1 MTAPEAYQIL
11 GLPIGSDFSEIKKK
25 YRRLMLQV
33 HPDTGSRTD
42 AVLAARAQEINVAY
56 SVLKRLACSGNSF
69 VFQSNGGFAQEGYSS
84 CGYQTKKKER
94 SAWNAPINQYAYR
107 EREILHYAED
117 SEGMTLGSFRIAK
130 GKYLW
135 ITEEDFPLFL
145 LSVYRCGKEILDEID
160 FSRRQEPEPAVR
172 QQIHAELVYLLAQ
185 QFIDGTA
192 LLRELAKR
200 ASGKTDSDV
209 FYLPAMLENTGLY
222 PVSYEEA
229 LFPSRLQKHRLYL
242 KNSSGQEL
250 GYLSFPDDRLYY
262 VVIPLFEQR
271 RAQVRIQTAEQQ
283 SGWPA
288 GGRRK
293 KDAGAYRRLHLWI
306 KLSSGEQNGL
316 PENLNLQIEQLL
328 KRYRQS
334 L

>member
-56 SVLKRLACSGNSF
+56 SVLKRLACSGDSF
-69 VFQSNGGFAQEGYSS
+69 ASRSSESSSREGFASS
-84 CGYQTKKKER
+84 RHKAKEKER

-130 GKYLW
+130 GRYLW
-135 ITEEDFPLFL
+135 TTEEDFLLFL
-145 LSVYRCGKEILDEID
+145 SSVYRCGKEILDEID
-160 FSRRQEPEPAVR
+160 FNRQQEPEAAVR

-192 LLRELAKR
+192 LLRELAKKV
-200 ASGKTDSDV
+200 SGKTDSDV
-209 FYLPAMLENTGLY
+209 FYLPAMLENTGLC
-222 PVSYEEA
+222 PAADGEA